1 MINRQPGGV
10 LVRVLEACGADARDR
25 AAGGVAGGPPDPLLA
40 DELLEDW
47 ERLYDLPDECL
58 DAPVGK
64 EQRRQRVNM
73 RRLMLGGASPEYF
86 RQMVIGLGYP
96 DARIDEFRPFR
107 ANSKCTAAINQG
119 LALAFR
125 VNVVAS
131 ANIVQATATSKCTA
145 PLRAWGDPGLLCL
158 LTLQARAHGRAG
170 RVCRFP
176 LIFTFQVRHAT
187 NSHSHPSTE
196 QVRPR
201 PRRFYRR
208 RSDRRY
214 PINGPGGRLV

>member
-1 MINRQPGGV
+1 MGVRSIEAWREALLALLPPSSMINRQPGGV
-10 LVRVLEACGADARDR
+10 LVRVLEACGASMR
-25 AAGGVAGGPPDPLLA
+25 AIERLAVSLVAQFDPLLA

-119 LALAFR
+119 LALCLSGECR
-125 VNVVAS
+125 RLG
-131 ANIVQATATSKCTA
+131 QHCPGHRHQQMYGATA
-145 PLRAWGDPGLLCL
+145 CL
-158 LTLQARAHGRAG
+158 GRSGCCA
-170 RVCRFP
+170 CS
-176 LIFTFQVRHAT
+176 HAT
-187 NSHSHPSTE
+187 S
-196 QVRPR
+196 PR
-201 PRRFYRR
+201 T
-208 RSDRRY
+208 RSCWSGMSIPFDFHF
-214 PINGPGGRLV
+214 PGAPCDE

>member
-1 MINRQPGGV
+1 MLPPSAMLNRQPGGV
-10 LVRVLEACGADARDR
+10 LVRVLEACGASMR
-25 AAGGVAGGPPDPLLA
+25 AIERLAVSLVAQFDPLLA

-73 RRLMLGGASPEYF
+73 RRLMLGGARPEYF

-107 ANSKCTAAINQG
+107 ATSKCTAAINQG
-119 LALAFR
+119 GWRFAFR

-131 ANIVQATATSKCTA
+131 ANIVQATAISKCTA

-158 LTLQARAHGRAG
+158 LSRYKPAHT
-170 RVCRFP
+170 V
-176 LIFTFQVRHAT
+176 V
-187 NSHSHPSTE
+187 
-196 QVRPR
+196 
-201 PRRFYRR
+201 
-208 RSDRRY
+208 
-214 PINGPGGRLV
+214 LVGYVDSL